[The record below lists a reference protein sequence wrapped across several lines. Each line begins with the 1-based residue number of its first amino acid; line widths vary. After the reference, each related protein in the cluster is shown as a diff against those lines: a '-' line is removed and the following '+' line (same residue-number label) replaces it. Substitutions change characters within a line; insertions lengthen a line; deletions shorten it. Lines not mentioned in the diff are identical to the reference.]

1 MSESS
6 IHKWLY
12 DQKVRHVLYQVLCLG
27 MVLGVAAFLIHTA
40 ALKME
45 NQGITTG
52 FDFLDNRSGFSISQ
66 SLIPYSEDAPYSRVF
81 WVGLVNTILVSSL
94 GILFATVLGFMVAI
108 ARLSSNYL
116 LAKLATSYVETLR
129 NIPLLLQVFFWY
141 FVVLRSLPTVRES
154 LVWSDQVFLNNR
166 GIYMPAVVGEQGSL
180 WVVLLSILAL
190 PALWLFSTWVRRRH
204 LRTGTR
210 LPLWPAYIGAVLWV
224 CSVVLIAGTP
234 FSIEVPTASLFNIE
248 GGLVLLPEFVAMLVS
263 LSLYTASFI
272 AEIVRAGILAV
283 PRGQVEAARALG
295 LSYGVTLRKI
305 VIPQAMRVIIPPLTS
320 QYLNL
325 TKNSSLGAAIG
336 YPELVSVFAGTVL
349 NQTGQAVEV
358 LAITMGVYLFL
369 SLCLS
374 AFMNFYNKK
383 SLLIE
388 K

>member
-1 MSESS
+1 
-6 IHKWLY
+6 
-12 DQKVRHVLYQVLCLG
+12 